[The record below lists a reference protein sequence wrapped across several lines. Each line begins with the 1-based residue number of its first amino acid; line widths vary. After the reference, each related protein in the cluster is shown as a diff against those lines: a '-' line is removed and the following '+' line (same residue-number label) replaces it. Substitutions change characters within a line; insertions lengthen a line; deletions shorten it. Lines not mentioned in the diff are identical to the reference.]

1 MSSILVIDDSPLAT
15 SLLAD
20 HIRERGHDVVTLGA
34 VEELT
39 PEFLKAHPLD
49 VAVVDLS
56 FNESHLTG
64 IDALMILH
72 EYTAHTKLV
81 LFTQGDKAV
90 AELLRDAWEA
100 FDLACVVSKTAPIS
114 NQIEAIDEVART
126 GKAPMDPV
134 LQMRLPSK
142 QSPWR
147 TINGYGRLVTHAG
160 HAKLWRALIAAHR
173 EPSYRDLADQTG
185 LSLNTV
191 RNYREQLLP
200 ELSLHGMDN
209 PTMREMQSFAER
221 CRPFLEPF
229 ITAKLG
235 KL

>member
-1 MSSILVIDDSPLAT
+1 MTNILVIDDSPLAT

-20 HIRERGHDVVTLGA
+20 HIRGRGHEVVTLGA

-39 PEFLKAHPLD
+39 ESFLTAHPLD

-56 FNESHLTG
+56 FNESDLTG
-64 IDALMILH
+64 LDALMILH
-72 EYTAHTKLV
+72 QLTPTTKLV

-90 AELLRDAWEA
+90 AEMLRDAWEA
-100 FDLACVVSKTAPIS
+100 FDLACVVSKTAPVS

-126 GKAPMDPV
+126 GRAPMDPV
-134 LQMRLPSK
+134 LQMRLPSSR
-142 QSPWR
+142 SPWR
-147 TINGYGRLVTHAG
+147 TIEGYARLVTHAG
-160 HAKLWRALIAAHR
+160 HAKLWRALIGADH
-173 EPSYRDLADQTG
+173 EPSYRELADETG

-221 CRPFLEPF
+221 CRPFLQPF
-229 ITAKLG
+229 ISAKLDR
-235 KL
+235 

>member
-1 MSSILVIDDSPLAT
+1 MNILVIDDSPLAT
-15 SLLAD
+15 MLLAD
-20 HIRERGHDVVTLGA
+20 HIRARGHDVVTLGA

-39 PEFLKAHPLD
+39 TEFLAAHPID

-72 EYTAHTKLV
+72 QQTPKTKLV

-90 AELLRDAWEA
+90 AGLLRDAWEA
-100 FDLACVVSKTAPIS
+100 FDLACVVSKTAPVS

-126 GKAPMDPV
+126 GRAPMDPV
-134 LQMRLPSK
+134 LQMRLPSTP
-142 QSPWR
+142 SPWR
-147 TINGYGRLVTHAG
+147 TIDGYGRLVTHAG
-160 HAKLWRALIAAHR
+160 HAKLWRALIAADR

-191 RNYREQLLP
+191 RNYREQLLA

-229 ITAKLG
+229 ITAKLD
-235 KL
+235 K